1 MKRVLVV
8 VLSVCTLMLSQ
19 TLTGQDAK
27 TVVAT
32 ASKTMGVDGLNSI
45 HFYGVA
51 QNGNLGQNNN
61 ANQPWPM
68 ANASDYVR
76 AIDFRQPASR
86 ATWQTY
92 AVPVMWR
99 NMKAAKDRSIS
110 TWYRGTLHYNS
121 QTDVLDLWPSALS
134 KTTWSVYHVSVNLTT
149 ALSLLRVA
157 DPADRSAMMTKSMK
171 AAPFP
176 MP

>member
-61 ANQPWPM
+61 AT
-68 ANASDYVR
+68 R
-76 AIDFRQPASR
+76 
-86 ATWQTY
+86 
-92 AVPVMWR
+92 
-99 NMKAAKDRSIS
+99 
-110 TWYRGTLHYNS
+110 
-121 QTDVLDLWPSALS
+121 PSL
-134 KTTWSVYHVSVNLTT
+134 
-149 ALSLLRVA
+149 
-157 DPADRSAMMTKSMK
+157 
-171 AAPFP
+171 
-176 MP
+176 

>member
-76 AIDFRQPASR
+76 AIDFTQRRFFLTQRVGCSQQNNKVQCECDSDHVLIHRLHRFLYNNLSR
-86 ATWQTY
+86 L
-92 AVPVMWR
+92 
-99 NMKAAKDRSIS
+99 
-110 TWYRGTLHYNS
+110 WYLLE
-121 QTDVLDLWPSALS
+121 VFALI
-134 KTTWSVYHVSVNLTT
+134 
-149 ALSLLRVA
+149 
-157 DPADRSAMMTKSMK
+157 
-171 AAPFP
+171 
-176 MP
+176 